1 MATRSRPQPGF
12 DAFERFREEWS
23 RRDFLKTVSIGA
35 AYAAFMTGG
44 IAALEACGN
53 AGQSNQGQNVTPQK
67 GGTLIEGWSTEP
79 QYLLPVRSSDVYSNI
94 ANRLLFEG
102 LLYRDDR
109 GKLQPN
115 FVEKLPEIS
124 PDGLTYTFKLRSDIK
139 WSDGTPIT
147 PDDVVFTYQLYY
159 DKKYDGLLGNSRP
172 TATRYIQSVT
182 ASGNTIIMQTTSR
195 YAPFLDTIVSVYPIV
210 PKKVLEG
217 KAAAQLNTDPFNS
230 GPPISNGK
238 FKFQSWTKGDKLV
251 LVRNENYFR
260 GPVYL
265 DSWVYKKVPDA
276 VAVLQQLKTG
286 EIDVGRLDFSSYD
299 EAKAQANLNVL
310 SFPTFGFDEFIFQL
324 DPGKPQGHVLGD
336 KAVRQALVYGLDRQ
350 ALVNASYF
358 GQASIANSFLPPIS
372 WAYNKDVSP
381 KYPYDAKKAGDLLDG
396 AGWKMGPGGV
406 REKEGQKLTLDMV
419 TNADNTTRVK
429 NLQIMQDQW
438 KKIGVDA
445 QIRTLA
451 NLVLSSNLLTAERN
465 FGVMFIG
472 FSLNPDP
479 DQSGIW
485 HSRAAAVGG
494 NNGGLFKN
502 DQMDKLWDDTVAE
515 VDQSK
520 RKALYFQLQ
529 NLFAD
534 QLPACILCNPNGI
547 YGVNKRVHGYNLNAY
562 WIYGGGYSPYM
573 KNVWVEQKK

>member
-1 MATRSRPQPGF
+1 
-12 DAFERFREEWS
+12 
-23 RRDFLKTVSIGA
+23 
-35 AYAAFMTGG
+35 MTGG
-44 IAALEACGN
+44 IAALEACAN
-53 AGQSNQGQNVTPQK
+53 AGQGNQVQNLTPQK

-102 LLYRDDR
+102 LLYRDDK

-115 FVEKLPEIS
+115 FAEKLPDVS
-124 PDGLTYTFKLRSDIK
+124 SDGLTYTFKLRNDIK
-139 WSDGTPIT
+139 WSDGTPVT

-210 PKKVLEG
+210 PKKVLES
-217 KAAAQLNTDPFNS
+217 KTAAQLNTDPFNS

-299 EAKAQANLNVL
+299 EAKAQPNLNVL
-310 SFPTFGFDEFIFQL
+310 SFLTFGFDEFIFQF
-324 DPGKPQGHVLGD
+324 DPAKPQGQILGD

-358 GQASIANSFLPPIS
+358 GQASVANSFLPPIS

-381 KYPYDAKKAGDLLDG
+381 KYPYDPKKAGDLLDS

-451 NLVLSSNLLTAERN
+451 NLVQSSNLLTAERN
-465 FGVMFIG
+465 FGVIFIG

-520 RKALYFQLQ
+520 RKAMYFQLQ

-547 YGVNKRVHGYNLNAY
+547 YGVNKRVHGFNLNAY
-562 WIYGGGYSPYM
+562 WIYGGGFSPHM
-573 KNVWVEQKK
+573 KSAWVEPKK

>member
-102 LLYRDDR
+102 LLYRDDK

-139 WSDGTPIT
+139 WSDGTPVT

-534 QLPACILCNPNGI
+534 QLPACIMCNPNGI

-562 WIYGGGYSPYM
+562 WIYGGGFSPHI
-573 KNVWVEQKK
+573 KNAWVEQKK